1 MITSPMGTSN
11 VFGGRFLAVP
21 EWAVPLIF
29 KHGQPRDLQVLTC
42 LVSMM
47 HIHNKSVSA
56 SIQEIADASYT
67 SKETVKRSLKW
78 LSEQQIIT
86 TKLRQKPKPNTYII
100 NYTQPAIGSPMTLST
115 TNTTPSIGSSM
126 TLPTIPNGVTHDPIK
141 MNITPAQ
148 VTKALISREIVIIES
163 NSNKTVKK
171 ADGPRDKVE
180 DMILGADI
188 NEKAKV
194 EEPVKRKPRPE
205 VNDLA
210 SYFVY
215 HPRSVMVC
223 SYSFQDMNILRR
235 TIKLLLDAGVS
246 RTTVRQMIDKFFST
260 DRMRGAESP
269 VLMFSSKG
277 VQASLMETL
286 DTVLDNT
293 SPILS
298 LMLNDFNREGL
309 DLPWDKASDEA
320 LRKVIIISGM
330 DVCYRYTELV
340 AQVIELADDFSSS
353 LFRNQI
359 SSLNSLVKWHIGE
372 EEVDLKE
379 LQEDLVGI
387 TLPKELLAKT
397 RTTLRPAADTI
408 VSAIYNYRRV
418 THGN

>member
-1 MITSPMGTSN
+1 MLTSPMGTSN

-115 TNTTPSIGSSM
+115 TNTTPSIGSPM
-126 TLPTIPNGVTHDPIK
+126 TLPTTPNGVTHDPIK

-180 DMILGADI
+180 DMILGADV

-269 VLMFSSKG
+269 VLMFSSKS

-298 LMLNDFNREGL
+298 LMLNDFNREGI
-309 DLPWDKASDEA
+309 DLPWDSSSDEA
-320 LRKVIIISGM
+320 LRKIIIISGM
-330 DVCYRYTELV
+330 DVCYRYPELV
-340 AQVIELADDFSSS
+340 AQAIELADDFSSS

-359 SSLNSLVKWHIGE
+359 SSLNSLVKWHLGE
-372 EEVDLKE
+372 EEANINE

>member
-1 MITSPMGTSN
+1 
-11 VFGGRFLAVP
+11 
-21 EWAVPLIF
+21 
-29 KHGQPRDLQVLTC
+29 
-42 LVSMM
+42 M
-47 HIHNKSVSA
+47 HIHNKSAEVST
-56 SIQEIADASYT
+56 QEIADASRT

-86 TKLRQKPKPNTYII
+86 TKIRRKPKKNIYII

-115 TNTTPSIGSSM
+115 SNTNPPIGSPM
-126 TLPTIPNGVTHDPIK
+126 TLPTTSNGVTHDPIK

-180 DMILGADI
+180 DMILGADV

-330 DVCYRYTELV
+330 DVCYRYPELV

>member
-1 MITSPMGTSN
+1 MGTSN
-11 VFGGRFLAVP
+11 VFGGRFIAVP
-21 EWAVPLIF
+21 EWAVAHIF
-29 KHGQPRDLQVLTC
+29 EHGQPRDLHVLTC

-47 HIHNKSVSA
+47 HIHNKSAEVST
-56 SIQEIADASYT
+56 QEIADASRT

-86 TKLRQKPKPNTYII
+86 TKIRRKPKKNIYII

-115 TNTTPSIGSSM
+115 SNTNPPIGSPM
-126 TLPTIPNGVTHDPIK
+126 TLPTTFNGVTHDPIK
-141 MNITPAQ
+141 LNITPAQ

-180 DMILGADI
+180 DMILGADV

-330 DVCYRYTELV
+330 DVCYRYPELV

>member
-100 NYTQPAIGSPMTLST
+100 NYTQPAIGSPMTLPNP
-115 TNTTPSIGSSM
+115 NTTPLIGSPM
-126 TLPTIPNGVTHDPIK
+126 TLPTTPDRVTHDPIK
-141 MNITPAQ
+141 LNITPAQ

-180 DMILGADI
+180 DMILGADV

-309 DLPWDKASDEA
+309 DLPWDKSSDEA

-330 DVCYRYTELV
+330 DVCYRYPELV
-340 AQVIELADDFSSS
+340 AQVIELAEDFSSS

-379 LQEDLVGI
+379 LQEDLAGI

-397 RTTLRPAADTI
+397 RTALRPAADTI

>member
-1 MITSPMGTSN
+1 MGTSN
-11 VFGGRFLAVP
+11 VFGGRFIAVP
-21 EWAVPLIF
+21 EWSVAHIF
-29 KHGQPRDLQVLTC
+29 EHGQPRDLQVLTC

-47 HIHNKSVSA
+47 NLHNKSAEA
-56 SIQEIADASYT
+56 SIQEIANASRT

-86 TKLRQKPKPNTYII
+86 TKTRRKPKTNTYKI
-100 NYTQPAIGSPMTLST
+100 NYTQQSIGSPMTLST
-115 TNTTPSIGSSM
+115 PQTQPTIGSPM
-126 TLPTIPNGVTHDPIK
+126 TLSTPTNRVTHDPIK
-141 MNITPAQ
+141 IAITPAQ
-148 VTKALISREIVIIES
+148 VSKVLISREIVIIES
-163 NSNKTVKK
+163 NNNNKTVKK

-188 NEKAKV
+188 NEKPKA
-194 EEPVKRKPRPE
+194 EEPAKRKPRPE
-205 VNDLA
+205 VNEIA

-246 RTTVRQMIDKFFST
+246 RTTIRQMIDKFFST

-269 VLMFSSKG
+269 VLMFSSKS
-277 VQASLMETL
+277 VQSALMDTI

-298 LMLNDFNREGL
+298 LMLNGFNREGL
-309 DLPWDKASDEA
+309 ELPWDSASDEA
-320 LRKVIIISGM
+320 LRKIIIISGM
-330 DVCYRYTELV
+330 DVCYRYPELV
-340 AQVIELADDFSSS
+340 AQAIELADDFSSS
-353 LFRNQI
+353 SFKNQI

-372 EEVDLKE
+372 EEVNIDE
-379 LQEDLVGI
+379 LQEDLYGI

>member
-1 MITSPMGTSN
+1 MGTSN

-56 SIQEIADASYT
+56 SIQDIADAAYT

-100 NYTQPAIGSPMTLST
+100 NYTQPAIGSPTTLST
-115 TNTTPSIGSSM
+115 TNIAPSIGSPM
-126 TLPTIPNGVTHDPIK
+126 TLPTTPNGVTHDPIK

-180 DMILGADI
+180 DMILGADV

-215 HPRSVMVC
+215 HPKSVMVC

-277 VQASLMETL
+277 VQASIMETL

-330 DVCYRYTELV
+330 DVCYRYPELV
-340 AQVIELADDFSSS
+340 AQVIELADDFSSL

-372 EEVDLKE
+372 EEADLKE

>member
-115 TNTTPSIGSSM
+115 TNTTPSIGSPM
-126 TLPTIPNGVTHDPIK
+126 TLPTTPNGVTHDPIK

-180 DMILGADI
+180 DMILGADV

-269 VLMFSSKG
+269 VLMFSSKS

-298 LMLNDFNREGL
+298 LMLNDFNREGI
-309 DLPWDKASDEA
+309 DLPWDSSSDEA
-320 LRKVIIISGM
+320 LRKIIIISGM
-330 DVCYRYTELV
+330 DVCYRYPELV
-340 AQVIELADDFSSS
+340 AQAIELADDFSSS

-359 SSLNSLVKWHIGE
+359 SSLNSLVKWHLGE
-372 EEVDLKE
+372 EEANINE

>member
-1 MITSPMGTSN
+1 MLTSPMGTSN

-115 TNTTPSIGSSM
+115 TNTTPPVGSPM
-126 TLPTIPNGVTHDPIK
+126 TLPTTPNGVTHDPIK

-180 DMILGADI
+180 DMILGADV

-246 RTTVRQMIDKFFST
+246 RTTIRQMIDKFFST

-277 VQASLMETL
+277 VQASLMEAL

-330 DVCYRYTELV
+330 DVCYRYPELI
-340 AQVIELADDFSSS
+340 AQVIERAEDFSSS

-372 EEVDLKE
+372 EEVDIKE
-379 LQEDLVGI
+379 LQEDLAGI

>member
-115 TNTTPSIGSSM
+115 PNTTPLIGSPM
-126 TLPTIPNGVTHDPIK
+126 TLPTTTNGVTHDPIK

-180 DMILGADI
+180 DMILGADV

-330 DVCYRYTELV
+330 DVCYRYPELV

>member
-115 TNTTPSIGSSM
+115 PNTTPLIGSPM

-163 NSNKTVKK
+163 NSNKTLKK

-180 DMILGADI
+180 DMILGADV

-309 DLPWDKASDEA
+309 DLPWDKSSDEA

-330 DVCYRYTELV
+330 DVCYRYPELV

-359 SSLNSLVKWHIGE
+359 ISLNSLVKWHIGE

>member
-11 VFGGRFLAVP
+11 VFGGRFIAVP
-21 EWAVPLIF
+21 EWAVAHIF
-29 KHGQPRDLQVLTC
+29 EHGQPRDLQVLTC

-47 HIHNKSVSA
+47 HIHNKSAEV
-56 SIQEIADASYT
+56 SIQEIADASRT
-67 SKETVKRSLKW
+67 SKETVKRSVKW

-86 TKLRQKPKPNTYII
+86 TKIRRKPKKNIYTI
-100 NYTQPAIGSPMTLST
+100 NYTQKPIGSPMTLSNTNSPQSIGSPMTLST
-115 TNTTPSIGSSM
+115 P
-126 TLPTIPNGVTHDPIK
+126 LDGVTHDPIK
-141 MNITPAQ
+141 IDITPAQ
-148 VTKALISREIVIIES
+148 VTKSLVSREIIIIES
-163 NSNKTVKK
+163 NSNKTLKK
-171 ADGPRDKVE
+171 AAGPHDKVE
-180 DMILGADI
+180 DMILGADV
-188 NEKAKV
+188 NEKPKA
-194 EEPVKRKPRPE
+194 EEPAKRKPRPE

-215 HPRSVMVC
+215 HPRSVMTC

-235 TIKLLLDAGVS
+235 TIRLLLDAGVS

-269 VLMFSSKG
+269 VLMFSSKS
-277 VQASLMETL
+277 VQSSLMETL

-298 LMLNDFNREGL
+298 LMLNDFNREGI
-309 DLPWDKASDEA
+309 DLPWDSSADEA

-330 DVCYRYTELV
+330 DVCYRYPELI
-340 AQVIELADDFSSS
+340 AQVIELAEDFSSS
-353 LFRNQI
+353 SFRNQI
-359 SSLNSLVKWHIGE
+359 SSLNSLVKWHLGE
-372 EEVDLKE
+372 EEADVNELK
-379 LQEDLVGI
+379 EDLVGI

-397 RTTLRPAADTI
+397 RSTLRPAADTL

>member
-115 TNTTPSIGSSM
+115 TNTTPSIGSPM
-126 TLPTIPNGVTHDPIK
+126 TLPTTPDRVTHDPIK
-141 MNITPAQ
+141 MNITPSQ

-180 DMILGADI
+180 DMILGADV

-330 DVCYRYTELV
+330 DVCYRYPELV

>member
-115 TNTTPSIGSSM
+115 PNTTPLIGSPM
-126 TLPTIPNGVTHDPIK
+126 TLPTTTNGVTHDPIK

-180 DMILGADI
+180 DMILGADV

-330 DVCYRYTELV
+330 DVCYRYPELV

-372 EEVDLKE
+372 EEADLKE

>member
-1 MITSPMGTSN
+1 MGTSN

-47 HIHNKSVSA
+47 NIHNKAVSA

-100 NYTQPAIGSPMTLST
+100 NYAQPAIGSPMTLLT
-115 TNTTPSIGSSM
+115 TNTTPSIGSPM
-126 TLPTIPNGVTHDPIK
+126 TLPTTPNGVTHDPIK

-180 DMILGADI
+180 DMILGADV

-246 RTTVRQMIDKFFST
+246 RTTIRQMIDKFFST

-330 DVCYRYTELV
+330 DVCYRYPELI
-340 AQVIELADDFSSS
+340 AQAIERAEDFSSS

-372 EEVDLKE
+372 EEVDIKE
-379 LQEDLVGI
+379 LQEDLAGI

>member
-1 MITSPMGTSN
+1 MLTSPMGTSN

-47 HIHNKSVSA
+47 NIHNKAVSA

-100 NYTQPAIGSPMTLST
+100 NYAQPAIGSPMTLLT
-115 TNTTPSIGSSM
+115 TNTTPSIGSPM
-126 TLPTIPNGVTHDPIK
+126 TLPTTPNGVTHDPIK

-180 DMILGADI
+180 DMILGADV

-246 RTTVRQMIDKFFST
+246 RTTIRQMIDKFFST

-330 DVCYRYTELV
+330 DVCYRYPELI
-340 AQVIELADDFSSS
+340 AQAIERAEDFSSS

-372 EEVDLKE
+372 EEVDIKE
-379 LQEDLVGI
+379 LQEDLAGI

>member
-1 MITSPMGTSN
+1 MGTSN

-115 TNTTPSIGSSM
+115 PNTTPLIGSPM
-126 TLPTIPNGVTHDPIK
+126 TLPTTTNGVTHDPIK

-180 DMILGADI
+180 DMILGADV

-330 DVCYRYTELV
+330 DVCYRYPELV

>member
-100 NYTQPAIGSPMTLST
+100 NYTQPAMGSPMTLST
-115 TNTTPSIGSSM
+115 PNTTPLIGSPM
-126 TLPTIPNGVTHDPIK
+126 TLPTTTNGVTHDPIK

-180 DMILGADI
+180 DMILGADV

-260 DRMRGAESP
+260 DRMRGADSP

-309 DLPWDKASDEA
+309 DLPWDKSSDEA

-330 DVCYRYTELV
+330 DVCYRYPELV

-372 EEVDLKE
+372 EEADLKE

>member
-1 MITSPMGTSN
+1 MG
-11 VFGGRFLAVP
+11 
-21 EWAVPLIF
+21 
-29 KHGQPRDLQVLTC
+29 
-42 LVSMM
+42 
-47 HIHNKSVSA
+47 
-56 SIQEIADASYT
+56 
-67 SKETVKRSLKW
+67 
-78 LSEQQIIT
+78 
-86 TKLRQKPKPNTYII
+86 
-100 NYTQPAIGSPMTLST
+100 
-115 TNTTPSIGSSM
+115 
-126 TLPTIPNGVTHDPIK
+126 DPIK

-180 DMILGADI
+180 DMILGADV

-246 RTTVRQMIDKFFST
+246 RTTVRQMIDKFFNT

-286 DTVLDNT
+286 DTLLDNT

-330 DVCYRYTELV
+330 DVCYRYPELV

>member
-1 MITSPMGTSN
+1 MLTSPMGTSN
-11 VFGGRFLAVP
+11 VFGGRFIAVP
-21 EWAVPLIF
+21 EWSVAHIF
-29 KHGQPRDLQVLTC
+29 EHGQPRDLQVLTC

-47 HIHNKSVSA
+47 NLHNKSAEV
-56 SIQEIADASYT
+56 SIQEIANALRT

-86 TKLRQKPKPNTYII
+86 TKTRRKPKTNTYKI
-100 NYTQPAIGSPMTLST
+100 NYTQQPIGSPMTLSST
-115 TNTTPSIGSSM
+115 HTPQSIGSPM
-126 TLPTIPNGVTHDPIK
+126 TPSTPLDEVTHDPIK
-141 MNITPAQ
+141 IAITPAQ
-148 VTKALISREIVIIES
+148 VSKALISREIVIIES
-163 NSNKTVKK
+163 INNKTVKK
-171 ADGPRDKVE
+171 ADGLRDKVE

-188 NEKAKV
+188 NEKPKA

-205 VNDLA
+205 VNEIA

-246 RTTVRQMIDKFFST
+246 RTTIRQMIDKFFST

-269 VLMFSSKG
+269 VLMFSSKS
-277 VQASLMETL
+277 VQASLMDTI

-298 LMLNDFNREGL
+298 LMLNGFNREGL
-309 DLPWDKASDEA
+309 ELPWDSASDEA

-330 DVCYRYTELV
+330 DVCYRYPELV
-340 AQVIELADDFSSS
+340 AQVIELADDFSSLS
-353 LFRNQI
+353 FRNQI

-372 EEVDLKE
+372 EEVNINE
-379 LQEDLVGI
+379 LQEDLAGI

-397 RTTLRPAADTI
+397 RTMLRPAADTI